1 MIEWEKATK
10 NSQLEEDQKEREDEK
25 TWEAESRW
33 QREEDR
39 AWKKISNA
47 QWTPTVI
54 SAYGQ
59 RLQNLCKFRKHL
71 PENIYQAPFLHCL
84 PKICRNN

>member
-47 QWTPTVI
+47 
-54 SAYGQ
+54 
-59 RLQNLCKFRKHL
+59 
-71 PENIYQAPFLHCL
+71 
-84 PKICRNN
+84 